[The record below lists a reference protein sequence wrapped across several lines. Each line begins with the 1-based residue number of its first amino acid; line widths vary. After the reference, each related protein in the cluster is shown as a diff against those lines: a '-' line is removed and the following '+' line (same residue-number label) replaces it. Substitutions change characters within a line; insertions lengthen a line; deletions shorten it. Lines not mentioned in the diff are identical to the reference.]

1 MSSKPSTIAI
11 DGPAAS
17 GKTTLAIALAKDL
30 DYLYF
35 DTGVMY
41 RGVTLMALNGSSE
54 LPSEEKCIEIA
65 EYTQIDVQP
74 PSVNDGRL
82 NDIWILGVDQTH
94 AIRQPNVDANVS
106 TVSAYAEVREALTKQ
121 QRRIADQGNVVMVGR
136 DIGTVVLPE
145 ADTKI
150 YLDASV
156 EERAKR
162 RYAECLKRGDNVTF
176 EQVLASMSNRDKL
189 DTSRLVAPLRPAD
202 DAVIINSDG
211 KSAEEILSTV
221 KALSTNHAY
230 SPSK

>member
-221 KALSTNHAY
+221 KALITNNAY